1 MQLDL
6 YQLSELIYFPI
17 ASWYIFAYNQTMAK
31 KVRWVI
37 LAVLLVLGGAFGW
50 RLSYAQT
57 PGQKYFP
64 ETGHWVTSDFL
75 VFYQRAA
82 DPLLVYGFPITE
94 SFQDQTSKRIV
105 QYFQRARFEWH
116 PEEPPEKRVQLSPL
130 GFYLHTKPNPVRYV
144 ENSPSC
150 RVIPESGGFQVC
162 YAFLDFFDKNG
173 GVAQFGLPISN
184 YEYQD
189 ERIVQYFQRARFEWH
204 PDLPIGKR
212 VVLTDVG
219 RLFFSQRGE
228 SVMRLLPP
236 DFDEIGS
243 FLYPTILSLRVRAFP
258 YRAVTSLAGEQ
269 TVYVTVRDQ
278 NLYPVAGA
286 QAILVFRTPS
296 GEEGRYILPLTDE
309 HGITLY
315 TFPFESRQRGI
326 VKIWVTVS
334 YDNLH
339 QQTTTSY
346 RTWW

>member
-1 MQLDL
+1 M
-6 YQLSELIYFPI
+6 
-17 ASWYIFAYNQTMAK
+17 
-31 KVRWVI
+31 
-37 LAVLLVLGGAFGW
+37 
-50 RLSYAQT
+50 
-57 PGQKYFP
+57 YFP
-64 ETGHWVTSDFL
+64 ETGHWVTSDFW

-82 DPLLVYGFPITE
+82 DPLLVYGLPITE

-116 PEEPPEKRVQLSPL
+116 PEAPPGQRVQLSPL

-144 ENSPSC
+144 ENSPAC
-150 RVIPESGGFQVC
+150 RVFPESGGFQVC
-162 YAFLDFFDKNG
+162 YAFLEFFDKNG

-184 YEYQD
+184 YESQD

-219 RLFFSQRGE
+219 RRFFSQRGE
-228 SVMRLLPP
+228 NITRILPNY
-236 DFDEIGS
+236 DNNLI
-243 FLYPTILSLRVRAFP
+243 PTILSLRVRAFP

-269 TVYVTVRDQ
+269 TVYVTVHDQ
-278 NLYPVAGA
+278 NLRAVAGA

-296 GEEGRYILPLTDE
+296 GEEGRYILPLTNSY
-309 HGITLY
+309 GVTQY